1 MWRELVE
8 KGVEV
13 VKDVARRLR
22 GAAKREFQ
30 AEVALE
36 VCGGSPRQA
45 ESMFGWSREVVRK
58 GLVEHEHEVE
68 LVCHF
73 DQRGRRA
80 CEVQSPQLAAAVVQL
95 VSPQSQ
101 ADPKFQTTLLYTRAT
116 GVEVCAALR
125 TIPELAGIHIPS
137 ARTCQRL
144 MNRLRFCLRPV
155 QKAKPQAKIPETD
168 AIFSHIGQVREQIK
182 DDPTVLRISI
192 DTKAKVAV
200 GPFCRRGR
208 CRARTPLQAADHDM
222 HPESKIV
229 PFGILEVDSGQ
240 LFLSLGLSLET
251 SDFIADGLEDWWLE
265 RRAAHAGVRKIV
277 IELDNG
283 PEVQSHRTQFMKR
296 LVDFVDKYQIDL
308 ELVYFPPYH
317 SKYNPVE
324 RCWSALE
331 RHWNGALLLQVNTVV
346 EWAKTMTWRGLRP
359 IVRVVNTAYEKGK
372 RLSKRTFADI
382 EKRLVRSASLSRW
395 SVKIVPL
402 PEPLKEPG

>member
-13 VKDVARRLR
+13 VKDIARRLR

-36 VCGGSPRQA
+36 VCDGSPRQA
-45 ESMFGWSREVVRK
+45 ESMFGWSRDAVCK
-58 GLVEHEHEVE
+58 GLIERECEVE
-68 LVCHF
+68 LVSHF
-73 DQRGRRA
+73 DRRGRRA
-80 CEVQSPQLAAAVVQL
+80 CEIQSPQLAATVVEL
-95 VSPQSQ
+95 VGPQSQ

-116 GVEVCAALR
+116 GAEVSAVLR
-125 TIPELAGIHIPS
+125 SIPELAGSPIPS

-144 MNRLRFCLRPV
+144 MNRLGFQLRPV
-155 QKAKPQAKIPETD
+155 QKTKPQAKIPETD
-168 AIFSHIGQVREQIK
+168 AIFAHIGAVREEIK

-200 GPFCRRGR
+200 GPYCRRGR

-222 HPESKIV
+222 HPESKVV

-240 LFLSLGLSLET
+240 LFLSLGLSRET
-251 SDFIADGLEDWWLE
+251 SDFIADGLEDWWHE

-296 LVDFVDKYQIDL
+296 LVEFVDQYQIEI

-331 RHWNGALLLQVNTVV
+331 RHWNGALLINVNAVV
-346 EWAKTMTWRGLRP
+346 EWAKRMTWKGIRP
-359 IVRVVNTAYEKGK
+359 IVRLVNTAYETGK
-372 RLSKRTFADI
+372 RLSKRAFAAV
-382 EKRLVRSASLSRW
+382 EKRLDRCVSLSRW
-395 SVKIVPL
+395 SVRITPL
-402 PEPLKEPG
+402 PMTLVEPA